1 MTRLTEILLV
11 LLLVVVGLS
20 VVMQFQTLKSLNQI
34 AAQIAE
40 RQPVAVVPPVQTPGP
55 VAPTRPNG
63 AQPANPTPANPGPTN
78 PTKIVPPTPDPVD
91 PTPTTP
97 PKPDPPAPGPGPSVP
112 VAPSPPTL
120 PSGDP
125 QWQTSGP
132 LVETVIQQLLG
143 GDYEAVFNTFDPVMQ
158 TNLSREAL
166 AGAIDPI
173 RTEHGAFKKFTNH
186 RIVTDNAQASMST
199 FEVDTE
205 LADGHKLRFT
215 ISVDG
220 KSRVSGLLLGEV
232 E

>member
-1 MTRLTEILLV
+1 MSRLTEILLV

-20 VVMQFQTLKSLNQI
+20 VIMQFQTLKLLNQI
-34 AAQIAE
+34 ASQSAD
-40 RQPVAVVPPVQTPGP
+40 RQPVAVVPPTPTPGP
-55 VAPTRPNG
+55 VTPTPANG

-78 PTKIVPPTPDPVD
+78 PTEIIKPKPDPTPPTP
-91 PTPTTP
+91 TP
-97 PKPDPPAPGPGPSVP
+97 PKPDPPKPGPGPGVP
-112 VAPSPPTL
+112 VAPSPPTIAT
-120 PSGDP
+120 GDP
-125 QWQTSGP
+125 QWQTHSP
-132 LVETVIQQLLG
+132 LVETVIQQLLS

-173 RTEHGAFKKFTNH
+173 RTKHGAFKKFIHH
-186 RIVTDNAQASMST
+186 RVVTDNAQASMST

-215 ISVDG
+215 ISIDG